1 MWVGAKAKEIDGYKL
16 WYSCLTRAKNGV
28 SILFEKD
35 LVEQVVEVRHKSDRI
50 MYVKVV
56 VGLEI
61 LNVISVYVPQVGL
74 DKDVKRLF

>member
-1 MWVGAKAKEIDGYKL
+1 
-16 WYSCLTRAKNGV
+16 
-28 SILFEKD
+28 
-35 LVEQVVEVRHKSDRI
+35 VEQVVEVRHKSDRI

-61 LNVISVYVPQVGL
+61 LNVISVYAPQVGL